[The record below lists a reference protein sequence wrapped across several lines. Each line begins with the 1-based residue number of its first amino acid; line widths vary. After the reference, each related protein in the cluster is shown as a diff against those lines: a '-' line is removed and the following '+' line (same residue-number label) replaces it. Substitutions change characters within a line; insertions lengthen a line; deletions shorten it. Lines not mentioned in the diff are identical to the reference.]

1 MGYVVCGGCAMQ
13 VQTANWNAGGAIPC
27 PVCARG
33 VEVVVFPAAMRP
45 VAGAAPEAI
54 VTGEE
59 ASCYNH
65 AANRAVAACD
75 GCGRFLCTLC
85 DIPVSNLRVCP
96 SCFEAGKG
104 GVLDQVRLTERTN
117 FDTIALALVT
127 LPIPL
132 CWLII
137 FTTPAALYFAIKHW
151 NDPSPLF
158 PRGKWRQW
166 LTVAIAILQVIL
178 IVSLVV
184 FIVRMQGGNR

>member
-1 MGYVVCGGCAMQ
+1 MSD
-13 VQTANWNAGGAIPC
+13 AGQGDVSEGRCCDWP
-27 PVCARG
+27 
-33 VEVVVFPAAMRP
+33 
-45 VAGAAPEAI
+45 
-54 VTGEE
+54 
-59 ASCYNH
+59 
-65 AANRAVAACD
+65 RA
-75 GCGRFLCTLC
+75 
-85 DIPVSNLRVCP
+85 LR
-96 SCFEAGKG
+96 
-104 GVLDQVRLTERTN
+104 L
-117 FDTIALALVT
+117 LALVT
-127 LPIPL
+127 LPMPL